1 MAKTMEKMQLALDPV
16 LTKFSNLKILLIL
29 NMGLNFIGPLVLIG
43 SLFVIVTQF
52 PWVGWQHFIQP
63 VLPQLKVPIQLI
75 FNYFSL
81 LVAINMSFAA
91 TKLNQLSPQTGTSI
105 GIIAYLM
112 VNLTATGHLSRTAFG
127 PANFFTAIIVPIL
140 AIEGLNWLSNHNF
153 HPQNTGNLPP
163 AVPASF
169 LSGLPALG
177 VLLVTGL
184 LQWLS
189 PWSISTLIQWIF
201 TPLIVGFNSF
211 LGIMVILFLT
221 LLLWGLGIH
230 GNNVIGALLSPFF
243 LQSLVLNGLNV
254 TDGQAATRITADG
267 FLNFGMNIGGTGAI
281 LALTLCALTAKSKRF
296 KELGHMSLAPSCFGI
311 SEAVMF
317 GLPVVM
323 NPILVIPFIGIPML
337 LQGLT
342 YILMQAHVIGMVVA
356 QVPWTTPTI
365 LNGFLVTG
373 GDWRAAVWQLI
384 ELLIAIVIYWPFF
397 HAYDRQ
403 TWQEEQLQ
411 AVSN

>member
-1 MAKTMEKMQLALDPV
+1 
-16 LTKFSNLKILLIL
+16 
-29 NMGLNFIGPLVLIG
+29 
-43 SLFVIVTQF
+43 
-52 PWVGWQHFIQP
+52 
-63 VLPQLKVPIQLI
+63 VP
-75 FNYFSL
+75 
-81 LVAINMSFAA
+81 
-91 TKLNQLSPQTGTSI
+91 T
-105 GIIAYLM
+105 
-112 VNLTATGHLSRTAFG
+112 
-127 PANFFTAIIVPIL
+127 
-140 AIEGLNWLSNHNF
+140 
-153 HPQNTGNLPP
+153 
-163 AVPASF
+163 SF

-189 PWSISTLIQWIF
+189 PWSIGTLIQRIF

-211 LGIMVILFLT
+211 LGIMAILFLT

-254 TDGQAATRITADG
+254 TNGQAATRITADG

-296 KELGHMSLAPSCFGI
+296 KELGHMSLVPSCFGI

-323 NPILVIPFIGIPML
+323 NPVLVIPFIGIPML

-342 YILMQAHVIGMVVA
+342 YVLMQAHVIGMVVA

-384 ELLIAIVIYWPFF
+384 ELIIAVVIYWPFF